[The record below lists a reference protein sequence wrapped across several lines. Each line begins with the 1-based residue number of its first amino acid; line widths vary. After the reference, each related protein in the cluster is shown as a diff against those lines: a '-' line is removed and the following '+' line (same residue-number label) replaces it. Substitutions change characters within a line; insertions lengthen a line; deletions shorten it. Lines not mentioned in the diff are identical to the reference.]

1 METLVMKYHNI
12 LGKRVLLTGHD
23 GFKGTW
29 LSAILEKLEC
39 EVLGVSNFASENRAF
54 YLSNGLK
61 ISEEKLCLT
70 QSNRLKKL
78 VTNFKPEIV
87 IHMAAQPLVRK
98 SYDDPIDT
106 WQTNLI
112 GTLNILEACRSEKIV
127 PKLMIVTTDK
137 VYRNKDWQWGYREND
152 QLGGKDPYSAS
163 KSACEILVRSHRE
176 SYSSMAGTI
185 VVRGGNVIGGGDLSA
200 DRLMPD
206 LYRDY
211 IAGRVTYIRNP
222 GATRP
227 WQYVLDCLDGYMS
240 ILNRHLEDTADLSF
254 EYNIG
259 PNLEANKSVLQ
270 FSEAVQQHHNV
281 QFEIGQTD
289 KGYKE
294 SNFLY
299 LDSSRAYRE
308 CKWKPQIT
316 FENAI
321 QETCKWYFSSDKLKS
336 EIFSANI
343 KKFIE
348 NE

>member
-1 METLVMKYHNI
+1 MKFQNI
-12 LGKRVLLTGHD
+12 SGKRVLLTGHD

-29 LSAILEKLEC
+29 LSAILHALGC
-39 EVLGVSNFASENRAF
+39 DVLGVSDFASENRAF
-54 YLSNGLK
+54 YLSNCLK
-61 ISEEKLCLT
+61 ISEEKQCLT
-70 QSNRLKKL
+70 QVDRLQSL
-78 VTNFKPEIV
+78 VKSFRPEIV

-98 SYDDPIDT
+98 SYDEPIAT
-106 WQTNLI
+106 WQSNLI
-112 GTLNILEACRSEKIV
+112 GTLSILEACRVTKTV

-137 VYRNKDWQWGYREND
+137 VYKNNDWQWGYREDD

-163 KSACEILVRSHRE
+163 KSACEILIRSHRE
-176 SYSSMAGTI
+176 SYSSMAGI
-185 VVRGGNVIGGGDLSA
+185 IAVRGGNVIGGGDLSA

-211 IAGRVTYIRNP
+211 LAGKTTHIRNA

-227 WQYVLDCLDGYMS
+227 WQHVLDCLDGYLT
-240 ILNRHLEDTADLSF
+240 ILNRHLEGTENLSF

-259 PNLEANKSVLQ
+259 PNLEANKTVHE
-270 FSEAVQQHHNV
+270 FVEAVQKHQNV
-281 QFEIGQTD
+281 QFEIGQAD
-289 KGYKE
+289 KSYKE

-308 CKWKPQIT
+308 CNWTPKMS

-321 QETCKWYFSSDKLKS
+321 RETCEWYFTSDEQKS
-336 EIFSANI
+336 YIFSEQIRNY
-343 KKFIE
+343 IE